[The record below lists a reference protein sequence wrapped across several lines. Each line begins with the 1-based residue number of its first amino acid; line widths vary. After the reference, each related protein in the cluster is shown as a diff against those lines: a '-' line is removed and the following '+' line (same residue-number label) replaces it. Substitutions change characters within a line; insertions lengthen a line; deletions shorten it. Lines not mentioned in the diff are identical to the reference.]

1 MEIKVN
7 VGDGILNRELC
18 EELFVEEY
26 NRVLEEQRSY
36 FKDLLQLSIKT
47 GSVITLTHNQFRGFG
62 KTSILLEECI
72 KNNYVLVVSNNHIRN
87 YFKEDGLNV
96 ICDTADIR
104 GRRLE
109 DKGFVVDGSV
119 SDEFLRE
126 ILRCGGKIIG
136 GFKTL

>member
-36 FKDLLQLSIKT
+36 FKDLLQLSLKT

-72 KNNYVLVVSNNHIRN
+72 KNNYVLVVSSNRIMN
-87 YFKEDGLNV
+87 YIKKDGLNV
-96 ICDTADIR
+96 ICNTTNIR
-104 GRRLE
+104 GMQFK
-109 DKGFVVDGSV
+109 DTGFVVDGNV
-119 SDEFLRE
+119 SDEFLRD
-126 ILRCGGKIIG
+126 IVGCGGKIIG

>member
-1 MEIKVN
+1 MKIEVD
-7 VGDGILNRELC
+7 VGDSILNKEICLEIFER
-18 EELFVEEY
+18 EY

-62 KTSILLEECI
+62 KTSILSEECI
-72 KNNYVLVVSNNHIRN
+72 KNNYILVVSNNHIRN
-87 YFKEDGLNV
+87 YFREDGLNV